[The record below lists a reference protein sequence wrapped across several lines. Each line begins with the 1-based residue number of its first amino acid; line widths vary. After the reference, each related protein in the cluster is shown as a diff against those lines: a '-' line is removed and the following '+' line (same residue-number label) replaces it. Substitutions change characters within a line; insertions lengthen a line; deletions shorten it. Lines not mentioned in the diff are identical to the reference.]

1 MSLTGSEIGEG
12 FFTMPTWIRF
22 LCNVTPSKSVTTT
35 GVVEWFSTMLTHI
48 RLFLQ
53 CELFHGCSDDYAR
66 KMFFFSTMLAC
77 MSLLLPV
84 VWLLLC
90 LLHLLRLL
98 KALPQCSCTRF
109 LCSVAPVMSA
119 TTTGVVEGF
128 STMLT
133 CIMTLCHVYPFMN
146 VTSTGTSEWF
156 STTYMHKVS
165 LQFEFFHEC
174 YKMQNW

>member
-1 MSLTGSEIGEG
+1 MWLLPSLLQLLGLLNDFPQCLHTYG
-12 FFTMPTWIRF
+12 FFSSVNYSVDVQMTMPKK
-22 LCNVTPSKSVTTT
+22 C
-35 GVVEWFSTMLTHI
+35 
-48 RLFLQ
+48 
-53 CELFHGCSDDYAR
+53 
-66 KMFFFSTMLAC
+66 FFSTMLAC

-165 LQFEFFHEC
+165 LQFEFFYEC